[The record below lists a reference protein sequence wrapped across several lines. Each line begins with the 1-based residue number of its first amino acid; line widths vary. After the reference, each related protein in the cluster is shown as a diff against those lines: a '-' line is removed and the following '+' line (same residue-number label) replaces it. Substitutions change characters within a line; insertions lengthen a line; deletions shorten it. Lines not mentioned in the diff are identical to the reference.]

1 MLIRNL
7 SMRTL
12 LLFLALLLA
21 LLASAPAWA
30 DPGLHD
36 FIKVSGDQLMEGG
49 KPFRFISWN
58 VPNLHLIEDK
68 LDFDATNAW
77 RLPDRFEIVDALSTV
92 RQMGGTVA
100 RTYSIS
106 VVRGDDPPAQA
117 SHVLGPG
124 KFNEEAFRSLDMILQ
139 AANEQGVRLIIPLV
153 NNWIWMGG
161 RGEYAGFR
169 GKTKDDFWT
178 DPQLIADFKETI
190 RFVVTRT
197 NTLTGVR
204 YCDDKAILCWETG
217 NEVKCPASWTRE
229 IAAYIKSL
237 DHNHLVM
244 DGFDTRLRPEV
255 LAMPE
260 VDIVTTHH
268 YPSARVQKSFA
279 QLIRENAATAKG
291 KKPYIVGEFGF
302 VSTDQMED
310 AMKAICDSGAAGG
323 LLWSLRFR
331 DRDGGFYWHSEPDG
345 ANLYKAFHWP
355 GSAIGAAYDEM
366 NLMAMVRRYAFAIR
380 GLTPPSIPV
389 AEPPHLLPISDAGA
403 ISWQGSVG
411 AAGYT
416 VERAPSAGG
425 PWTVAGTNIDESFV
439 QYHPLFDDESAPG
452 GDWFYRVS
460 AENGS
465 GVSKPSNVVGPVKVT
480 HSTRVDE
487 LADFSKVQTVPGGM
501 KITNL
506 DSRKAKEDAHRV
518 SGKAG
523 DALVY
528 QLPAAIEGFPRV
540 CLFSGGR
547 CGPKF
552 AVSADGKTYRDITAS
567 EEIHFEGA
575 GDYNYW
581 KPVLYHAE
589 DIGGDGKFL
598 KIELTGETQIGR
610 VEIVHALETE
620 AGCGRE
626 FQMSPNEL
634 ENFSRRVATNYL
646 ATSCRSGAG
655 RRWITSKA
663 AGWVGCQMILNP
675 TGRSPKDSSS
685 TAAFFGR
692 FPPCTGPDPKN
703 SSNRW
708 PTARWISS

>member
-1 MLIRNL
+1 LATLKNATVPEPSGNCHPRSFDRDRLLAGNILTLNF
-7 SMRTL
+7 SMKIPP
-12 LLFLALLLA
+12 LFLAVF
-21 LLASAPAWA
+21 LASLGAAPVHA
-30 DPGLHD
+30 DAVLRD
-36 FIKVSGDQLMEGG
+36 FITVSGDQLMEGG

-68 LDFDATNAW
+68 FDLTATNAW
-77 RLPDRFEIVDALSTV
+77 CLPDRFEIVDALSTV

-100 RTYSIS
+100 RTYTIS

-124 KFNEEAFRSLDMILQ
+124 KFNEDAFRSLDLILQ
-139 AANEQGVRLIIPLV
+139 VANEQGVRLIIPLV

-161 RGEYAGFR
+161 RGEYAAFR

-190 RFVVTRT
+190 RFVITRT

-244 DGFDTRLRPEV
+244 DGFDSKLRPEV

-268 YPSARVQKSFA
+268 YPSARAQKSFA
-279 QLIRENAATAKG
+279 QLIQDNAAAAKG

-302 VSTDQMED
+302 VSTDKMEE

-331 DRDGGFYWHSEPDG
+331 DSEGGFYWHSEPDG

-366 NLMAMVRRYAFAIR
+366 NLMAMVRRYAYAIR
-380 GLTPPSIPV
+380 GLTPPPIPV
-389 AEPPHLLPISDAGA
+389 PAPPTLLPIAAAAA

-411 AAGYT
+411 ATGYT
-416 VERAPSAGG
+416 VERAPTAGG

-439 QYHPLFDDESAPG
+439 QYHPLFDDERAPG

-460 AENGS
+460 AENGA
-465 GVSKPSNVVGPVKVT
+465 GLSKPSNVVGPVKVA
-480 HSTRVDE
+480 HSTLVDE
-487 LADFSKVQTVPGGM
+487 LADFSKVQTVQGRI
-501 KITNL
+501 KISNL
-506 DSRKAKEDAHRV
+506 DSRKAKEDAHRAA
-518 SGKAG
+518 GNAG
-523 DALVY
+523 DALIY
-528 QLPAAIEGFPRV
+528 QLPASIEGLRVFAFFPQDV
-540 CLFSGGR
+540 ADLKFS
-547 CGPKF
+547 
-552 AVSADGKTYRDITAS
+552 VSADGGTYHDIAAS
-567 EEIHFEGA
+567 KEIHFEGA

-581 KPVLYHAE
+581 KPAVYHAE
-589 DIGGDGKFL
+589 NIGGDGKFL

-610 VEIVHALETE
+610 VEIAHALN
-620 AGCGRE
+620 
-626 FQMSPNEL
+626 PN
-634 ENFSRRVATNYL
+634 
-646 ATSCRSGAG
+646 
-655 RRWITSKA
+655 
-663 AGWVGCQMILNP
+663 
-675 TGRSPKDSSS
+675 
-685 TAAFFGR
+685 
-692 FPPCTGPDPKN
+692 
-703 SSNRW
+703 
-708 PTARWISS
+708 